1 MRRSILL
8 FFIPLM
14 LAGCASQQDL
24 NALKWEVDAVKTRLV
39 KAEGKVSE
47 KDRLVEQG
55 LGQQAEL
62 QARLNELQ
70 EQMFALQGSIEELM
84 NASGAGLAGQ
94 VGDARLTALE
104 KEMDDL
110 RSLLDV
116 QAVPP
121 VSLLETGV
129 EKFRSGRF
137 PEALGDLN
145 AFLSSNPD
153 PALKGDAHFWIG
165 ETLYAQ
171 GKFEDAVLKYDLVA
185 KKFPKSGKVPDC
197 LLKQGMAFYKMGDKE
212 TGGIILQQLM
222 KDYPATDAA
231 ARAKKIVKEGL

>member
-1 MRRSILL
+1 MRRSALLILAL
-8 FFIPLM
+8 LL

-24 NALKWEVDAVKTRLV
+24 NALKWEVDAVKTRLA
-39 KAEGKVSE
+39 KAEGKVAE

-55 LGQQAEL
+55 LGRQAEL

-70 EQMFALQGSIEELM
+70 EQMFALQGSIEELR
-84 NASGAGLAGQ
+84 NASGAGRA
-94 VGDARLTALE
+94 GDARLSALE
-104 KEMDDL
+104 KEVEDL

-116 QAVPP
+116 QAAPP
-121 VSLLETGV
+121 ASLLDTGV
-129 EKFRSGRF
+129 EKFRAGRY
-137 PEALGDLN
+137 PEALNDLN

-153 PALKGDAHFWIG
+153 PALRGDAHFWIG

-185 KKFPKSGKVPDC
+185 KKFSKSGKVPEC

-212 TGGIILQQLM
+212 TGGIILQQLL
-222 KDYPATDAA
+222 KDHPSTDAA
-231 ARAKKIVKEGL
+231 ARAKKILKEGL